1 MPNEPQSF
9 SMTALQKAV
18 RDLAVANGV
27 TADFMDASNHNYR
40 CRCDSC
46 LQWWVK
52 VGAEDT
58 GNGWGFGPFT
68 LEEYLAAGGEDPG
81 LYGEV

>member
-40 CRCDSC
+40 CRC
-46 LQWWVK
+46 
-52 VGAEDT
+52 E
-58 GNGWGFGPFT
+58 
-68 LEEYLAAGGEDPG
+68 
-81 LYGEV
+81 